1 MGGVCSRCRPKWGE
15 SDDAPVDN
23 VPLVKIGKKGRQV
36 EVALDDSGIRVSG
49 DGIALGDTVVEQDSA
64 YWEVQVLGL
73 GANGLGAPCQIG
85 VAHDLSGQLLD
96 SQLGS
101 GQGSW
106 TVGLGAGELSQGD
119 VVGVAFGKGNL
130 PNLEFYL
137 NGEKLDK
144 PSVMRVTGE
153 VFPAVSVA
161 GGAALYIV
169 FKEASFKHTAPGR
182 SQQIIPAAGML

>member
-23 VPLVKIGKKGRQV
+23 VPLVKVGKKGRRV
-36 EVALDDSGIRVSG
+36 DVALDDTGIRVAG

-64 YWEVQVLGL
+64 YWEVEVLDL
-73 GANGLGAPCQIG
+73 GDNRGGATCQIG

-96 SQLGS
+96 SQLGAS
-101 GQGSW
+101 QGSW
-106 TVGLGAGELSQGD
+106 TVGAEDLSQGD

-137 NGEKLDK
+137 NGKLLDG
-144 PSVMRVTGE
+144 PSVMRITGE

-161 GGAALYIV
+161 GGAALHVV
-169 FKEASFKHTAPGR
+169 FKEALFKHTPPGR